1 MIYIGNSLTKVSK
14 LKYFFTYLENKLIKS
29 KFCYWF
35 FFEIEVNIL
44 LTNNLIDYNL
54 IKKEISNLNKHNM
67 VPLLN

>member
-29 KFCYWF
+29 KFCYLF